1 MIRKYPLRSA
11 SLSAIGVPKSPGI
24 RVIAAEA
31 AAVLSGIVLLIGCE
45 YALDKTDWS
54 PVLIYAVMILIL
66 ALLAFLLIR
75 RIRTEDRAA

>member
-1 MIRKYPLRSA
+1 M
-11 SLSAIGVPKSPGI
+11 
-24 RVIAAEA
+24 
-31 AAVLSGIVLLIGCE
+31 LSGIVLLIGCE